1 MASVTLKDLPSD
13 LHETLRGEAE
23 ANHRSMAGEIM
34 ARLQRSLDQERATRR
49 DQAWIDEA
57 LESGPE
63 VPFTRGAFDAAVARG
78 LAAAK
83 RKGA

>member
-1 MASVTLKDLPSD
+1 MASITLKDLPPD

-34 ARLQRSLDQERATRR
+34 ARLQRSLDTDRATRR
-49 DQAWIDEA
+49 DQAWINAA

-63 VPFTRGAFDAAVARG
+63 EPFSRGKFDAAVEQG
-78 LAAAK
+78 LARAQRKAA
-83 RKGA
+83 